1 MKPLDFHHGYA
12 PITHPVKRLLHK
24 GKFNSPNEM
33 CRLTRQYISFHSTI
47 CTISPREMTQI
58 ARQFDA
64 DCNAIAVQR
73 WRRCTFDS
81 PGLASAYPGLCM

>member
-1 MKPLDFHHGYA
+1 MFKASFFILNSPPFYPIRQMKPLDFHHGYA

-24 GKFNSPNEM
+24 GKFTLQNKM
-33 CRLTRQYISFHSTI
+33 CRLTRQYITFHSTI
-47 CTISPREMTQI
+47 CAISPREMTQI

-73 WRRCTFDS
+73 
-81 PGLASAYPGLCM
+81 